1 METRLVSLSRA
12 TGIFSD
18 VAEGVV
24 EGVVEGG
31 GGVCTCSVDKCGNF
45 RAETGTVDE
54 GSADAATTSGE
65 GVATVTALDATVGCP
80 DATPATGWACS
91 FT

>member
-1 METRLVSLSRA
+1 METKLVSLSRA

-24 EGVVEGG
+24 EGA

-45 RAETGTVDE
+45 RAETGTAAK
-54 GSADAATTSGE
+54 GSAGAAPTSRE
-65 GVATVTALDATVGCP
+65 GVATVTALDVTGGCP
-80 DATPATGWACS
+80 DVTPATGWGCS

>member
-1 METRLVSLSRA
+1 METKLVSLSRA

-24 EGVVEGG
+24 EGA

-45 RAETGTVDE
+45 RAETGTAAK
-54 GSADAATTSGE
+54 GSAVAAPTSSE
-65 GVATVTALDATVGCP
+65 GVAPVAALDVTGGSPDVQPPTGSGCLV
-80 DATPATGWACS
+80 T
-91 FT
+91 